1 VAAAFDRQ
9 ANRVEGLP
17 NLETMKV
24 DVKVVLGTRLMPV
37 HMLLRMGRGAVIEL
51 DQSDNDMVVIYA
63 NDHPVARGQIVVTGT
78 RIQVEITEIIP
89 KPTMATEKGTSLGD
103 GAIAALAAVDPQIKD
118 GFVGG

>member
-1 VAAAFDRQ
+1 VICGEIDRRS
-9 ANRVEGLP
+9 NREQGLP

-24 DVKVVLGTRLMPV
+24 DVKVVLGTRMMPV

-51 DQSDNDMVVIYA
+51 DQTDNDMVVIYA

-89 KPTMATEKGTSLGD
+89 KPEMAKEKGVSLGD
-103 GAIAALAAVDPQIKD
+103 GAIAALAATDPPP
-118 GFVGG
+118 